1 MASKITDF
9 YTQRKSMKN
18 DDMLRS
24 LFSKL
29 DLLQNRVEKIQN
41 KQKEI
46 QESVIRIGKKSSE
59 NSEFNSALMQT
70 LPIMVNQVLE
80 GLMPL
85 FEQRAKDC
93 KEIKD
98 ELKKTAEQCQNN
110 KEDNLKELKEE
121 IEKVKHQ
128 KMEGLKTEMSE
139 MKKNG
144 MPPEVIAKFKNMVRR
159 DEDHFFMST
168 IQLNNVPNCVSF
180 DQSPRRCALA
190 ALNSLHIEH
199 VIMEQIDKVTINAEK
214 RTIRLTASSPFI
226 ARCLIRTLAS
236 AKRRRINQGY
246 NPCLTFTLLTAPR
259 FNRQRDA
266 LYKLGNGLKKS
277 GKIIHFHLIPL
288 PNTLA
293 MKVYNKNKESW
304 IVECPSLENIDK
316 P

>member
-18 DDMLRS
+18 DDMLSS

-29 DLLQNRVEKIQN
+29 DLLQKNVEKIQS

-46 QESVIRIGKKSSE
+46 EEAVIRIGKKSSE
-59 NSEFNSALMQT
+59 NSKFNLAIVEK

-80 GLMPL
+80 GVKPL
-85 FEQRAKDC
+85 FVERAKDC

-98 ELKKTAEQCQNN
+98 DLKKTEKQCENN
-110 KEDNLKELKEE
+110 KEVNLKQLKDQ
-121 IEKVKHQ
+121 HQ
-128 KMEGLKTEMSE
+128 KMEGLKKEMSE

-144 MPPEVIAKFKNMVRR
+144 LPPEVIAKFKNMVRR

-190 ALNSLHIEH
+190 ALNSLHIEY

-214 RTIRLTASSPFI
+214 RTIRLTASSPYI

-277 GKIIHFHLIPL
+277 GKIIHFHLIHL
-288 PNTLA
+288 PNTLG

>member
-18 DDMLRS
+18 DDMLCR

-29 DLLQNRVEKIQN
+29 DLLQKNVEKIQS

-46 QESVIRIGKKSSE
+46 EEAVIRIGQKSSE
-59 NSEFNSALMQT
+59 NSKFNLALVEK

-80 GLMPL
+80 GVKPL
-85 FEQRAKDC
+85 FVERAKDC

-98 ELKKTAEQCQNN
+98 ELKKTEKQCENN
-110 KEDNLKELKEE
+110 KEVNLKQLKDQ
-121 IEKVKHQ
+121 HQ
-128 KMEGLKTEMSE
+128 KMEGLKKEISE

-144 MPPEVIAKFKNMVRR
+144 TPPEVIAKFKNMVRR
-159 DEDHFFMST
+159 DEDKFFMST
-168 IQLNNVPNCVSF
+168 IQVNNVPNCVSF

-190 ALNSLHIEH
+190 ALNSLHIEY
-199 VIMEQIDKVTINAEK
+199 VIMEQIDRVTINAEK

-226 ARCLIRTLAS
+226 AKCLLRTLVT

-259 FNRQRDA
+259 FNRQRDE
-266 LYKLGNGLKKS
+266 LYKIGNDLKKS
-277 GKIIHFHLIPL
+277 GLIVHFHLIPL

-293 MKVYNKNKESW
+293 MKVYNKSKESW
-304 IVECPSLENIDK
+304 IVECPSLEKNDK

>member
-1 MASKITDF
+1 
-9 YTQRKSMKN
+9 
-18 DDMLRS
+18 
-24 LFSKL
+24 
-29 DLLQNRVEKIQN
+29 
-41 KQKEI
+41 
-46 QESVIRIGKKSSE
+46 
-59 NSEFNSALMQT
+59 
-70 LPIMVNQVLE
+70 
-80 GLMPL
+80 
-85 FEQRAKDC
+85 
-93 KEIKD
+93 
-98 ELKKTAEQCQNN
+98 
-110 KEDNLKELKEE
+110 
-121 IEKVKHQ
+121 
-128 KMEGLKTEMSE
+128 MEGVKKEMSE
-139 MKKNG
+139 MKMNG

-190 ALNSLHIEH
+190 ALNSLHIEY

-277 GKIIHFHLIPL
+277 GKIIHFHLIHL

>member
-18 DDMLRS
+18 DDVLSS

-29 DLLQNRVEKIQN
+29 DLLQKNVEKIQS

-46 QESVIRIGKKSSE
+46 EEAVIRIGQKSSE
-59 NSEFNSALMQT
+59 NSKFNLALVEK

-80 GLMPL
+80 GLKPL
-85 FEQRAKDC
+85 FEDRAKDC

-98 ELKKTAEQCQNN
+98 ELKETVKQCQNN
-110 KEDNLKELKEE
+110 KEVNLKQLKDQ
-121 IEKVKHQ
+121 HQ
-128 KMEGLKTEMSE
+128 KMEGLKKEISE

-144 MPPEVIAKFKNMVRR
+144 TPPEVIAKFKNMVRR

-190 ALNSLHIEH
+190 GLNSLHIEY

-226 ARCLIRTLAS
+226 A
-236 AKRRRINQGY
+236 K
-246 NPCLTFTLLTAPR
+246 
-259 FNRQRDA
+259 
-266 LYKLGNGLKKS
+266 
-277 GKIIHFHLIPL
+277 
-288 PNTLA
+288 
-293 MKVYNKNKESW
+293 
-304 IVECPSLENIDK
+304 
-316 P
+316 

>member
-1 MASKITDF
+1 MASKISDF

-18 DDMLRS
+18 DDMLSS

-29 DLLQNRVEKIQN
+29 DLLQKNVEKIQS

-46 QESVIRIGKKSSE
+46 EEAVIRIGKKSSE
-59 NSEFNSALMQT
+59 NSKFNLAIVEK

-80 GLMPL
+80 GVKPL
-85 FEQRAKDC
+85 FVERAKDC

-98 ELKKTAEQCQNN
+98 DLKKTEKQCENN
-110 KEDNLKELKEE
+110 KEVNLKQLKDQ
-121 IEKVKHQ
+121 HQ
-128 KMEGLKTEMSE
+128 KMEGFKKEMSE
-139 MKKNG
+139 MKMNG

-168 IQLNNVPNCVSF
+168 IQLNNVPNSVSF

-190 ALNSLHIEH
+190 ALNSLHIEY

-277 GKIIHFHLIPL
+277 GKIIHFHLIHL
-288 PNTLA
+288 PNTLG